1 MIVVAD
7 TGPLNYLVLTGTAG
21 VLQPLYGRVIVPR
34 TVVEELKRTGAPTAV
49 QLWVGQLPDWLEVQ
63 PDPPPDPSLR
73 FLDPGE
79 GAALSL
85 AQLLR
90 AHEVLIDDWAGRTEA
105 ERRNLNVTG
114 TLGVL
119 ADAHL
124 AGLLDFDSVLARLRT
139 TNFRLS
145 AEVERLVRRRLSG
158 LKREPR

>member
-7 TGPLNYLVLTGTAG
+7 TGPLNYLVLIGAVD
-21 VLQPLYGRVIVPR
+21 VLQPLYTRVIVPQ
-34 TVVEELKRTGAPTAV
+34 TVVEELKEVGAPAAV
-49 QLWVGQLPDWLEVQ
+49 GAWIAQPPGWLDVR
-63 PDPPPDPSLR
+63 PDPPSDPTLR

-79 GAALSL
+79 SAALTL
-85 AQLLR
+85 AELLK
-90 AHEVLIDDWAGRTEA
+90 ADEVLIDDWAGRTEA
-105 ERRNLNVTG
+105 QRRRLNVTG

-124 AGLLDFDSVLARLRT
+124 AGLLDFDSGLARLRG

-158 LKREPR
+158 PGL

>member
-7 TGPLNYLVLTGTAG
+7 TGPLNYLVLIGVAH
-21 VLQPLYGRVIVPR
+21 VLQPLYTRVIVPE
-34 TVVEELKRTGAPTAV
+34 TGAEELKGAGAPAV
-49 QLWVGQLPDWLEVQ
+49 VRAWITQPPDWLDVR
-63 PDPPPDPSLR
+63 PDPSPDPTLQ

-79 GAALSL
+79 GAALTL
-85 AQLLR
+85 AELLK
-90 AHEVLIDDWAGRTEA
+90 ADGVLIDDWAGRSEA
-105 ERRNLNVTG
+105 ARRHLKVTG

-124 AGLLDFDSVLARLRT
+124 AGLMDFDQSLLRLLS

-158 LKREPR
+158 LT